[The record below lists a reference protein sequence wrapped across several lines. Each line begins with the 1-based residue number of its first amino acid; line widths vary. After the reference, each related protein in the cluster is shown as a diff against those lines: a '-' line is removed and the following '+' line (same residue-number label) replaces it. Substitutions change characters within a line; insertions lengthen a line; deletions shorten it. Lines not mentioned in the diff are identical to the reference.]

1 MEDLENID
9 DHVKAAAKHVK
20 GMSWGARIAAVMGLS
35 SIVGTLYAGFLMYQK
50 VEEIASLDLGAYQ
63 QQMEVMD
70 AKVTEAVDYSR
81 DIKNG
86 LRDDILRIEQQADR
100 TEDLVRTTTRELRD
114 TMDSVE
120 EDAREMIDAAEQRFE
135 TRREQLRTSQDQ
147 DIKELEER
155 LETLVQR
162 ALDNPLADQ

>member
-1 MEDLENID
+1 MSEDIED
-9 DHVKAAAKHVK
+9 QVKMVTGHIAR
-20 GMSWGARIAAVMGLS
+20 MSWGARIAAFGVVS
-35 SIVGTLYAGFLMYQK
+35 SLCGTLYAGFLMYQK
-50 VEEIASLDLGAYQ
+50 VEEIATLDLGAYQ

-100 TEDLVRTTTRELRD
+100 TEDLVRDTTRELRD
-114 TMDSVE
+114 SMDLVE
-120 EDAREMIDAAEQRFE
+120 TEVRQIIDTAEDRFE
-135 TRREQLRTSQDQ
+135 ARREQLRTSQDQ
-147 DIKELEER
+147 DMKELEER
-155 LETLVQR
+155 LEALVQK